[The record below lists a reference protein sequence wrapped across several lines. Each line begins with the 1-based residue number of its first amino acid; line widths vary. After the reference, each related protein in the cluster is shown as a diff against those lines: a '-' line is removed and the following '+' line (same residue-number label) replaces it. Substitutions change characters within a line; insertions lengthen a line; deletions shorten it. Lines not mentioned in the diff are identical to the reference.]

1 MVGYIGGGFTVG
13 NCGRMGNNAKIVDSL
28 SNRRPQSKPNS
39 NQDWGKLTLKYL
51 HNLPQ
56 QLDEI
61 SAVLEVKDYP
71 AIKKHAHR
79 IKGTSGTYGLET
91 ISQAAAKLERSANSG
106 DPDAIVTIINKIKR
120 LVELAAS
127 QLDSLKATSVNSLE
141 RIANE

>member
-1 MVGYIGGGFTVG
+1 
-13 NCGRMGNNAKIVDSL
+13 MGNNAKIVDSL

-61 SAVLEVKDYP
+61 RGILEIEDYP

-127 QLDSLKATSVNSLE
+127 QMDSLTVTSVDSLE
-141 RIANE
+141 GSANE